1 MVRIHSFS
9 ALRPRREDAALIASV
24 PYDVVT
30 TGEAKEL
37 IDQNPRSF
45 LRVIRSDAELVD
57 IAPDDDRVYA
67 RAKENLDAMIES
79 GEFERDAAPSLYVY
93 RVKEGGNIYTGLVAC
108 LETEDYAEVHIKRH
122 EHTRY
127 DKEEDRTRHIDTTNA
142 NTGLVV
148 LLYRDPGA
156 VFAAIAGLI
165 QQREPDAIVKTEKG
179 EVHEIFRIA
188 DPEAVA
194 RLEGMFSTVESLYIA
209 DGHHRAKS
217 AVNVAERRMEAGTL
231 TAEAERFIGVLFAEN
246 RVQIHGYSRLVADIG
261 SYTPES
267 FLEGLSSI
275 FTVTPYGEIDDTV
288 FRIPPLREYEA
299 PTHVIHMYLQG
310 RWFEL
315 SCPVR
320 DADDPI
326 GSLDVSILQ
335 AEVLEGMLGIT
346 DPRGDPRL
354 QYLGGNRPL
363 ADLEE
368 RVDSGEYVLAF
379 SVQPVHVGTV
389 LGIAD
394 EGGVMPPKSTWFE
407 PKLLS
412 GLVIHTLD

>member
-1 MVRIHSFS
+1 MVRIHRFS
-9 ALRPRREDAALIASV
+9 ALRPREDEAALIASV

-30 TGEAKEL
+30 TREAQE
-37 IDQNPRSF
+37 IIEQNPRSF
-45 LRVIRSDAELVD
+45 LRVIRSDAELPETD
-57 IAPDDDRVYA
+57 PADDLVYA
-67 RAKENLDAMIES
+67 RAKENLDALIER
-79 GEFERDAAPSLYVY
+79 GHLLRDDAPSLSIY
-93 RVKEGGNIYTGLVAC
+93 RVKEGGTIYTGLVAC
-108 LETEDYAEVHIKRH
+108 LETEDYAENRIRRH

-156 VFAAIAGLI
+156 IFAAIAGMI
-165 QQREPDAIVKTEKG
+165 QHREPDATIKTPKG

-188 DPEAVA
+188 DPDALA
-194 RLEGMFSTVESLYIA
+194 TLEGLFSPEDSLYIA

-217 AVNVAERRMEAGTL
+217 AVNVAERRRQAGTL
-231 TAEAERFIGVLFAEN
+231 TPEAGRFIGVLFAEN
-246 RVQIHGYSRLVADIG
+246 RVKIHGYSRLVRDIG
-261 SYTPES
+261 SYTPAS
-267 FLEGLSSI
+267 FLDALSST
-275 FTVTPYGEIDDTV
+275 FTVTSYGEIDDTGFCV
-288 FRIPPLREYEA
+288 PPLREFDE

-310 RWFEL
+310 RWYEL

-320 DADDPI
+320 NADDTI

-335 AEVLEGMLGIT
+335 HGVLEGMLGIT
-346 DPRGDPRL
+346 DPRADPRV

-368 RVDSGEYVLAF
+368 RVDSGEYILAF
-379 SVQPVHVGTV
+379 SIQPVNIETV
-389 LGIAD
+389 LAIAD

-412 GLVIHTLD
+412 GLVLHTLD

>member
-9 ALRPRREDAALIASV
+9 ALRPREDEAALIASV

-30 TGEAKEL
+30 TGEAQEL
-37 IDQNPRSF
+37 IEQNPRSF
-45 LRVIRSDAELVD
+45 LRVIRSDAELTGT
-57 IAPDDDRVYA
+57 APDDDLIYA
-67 RAKENLDAMIES
+67 RAKENLDAMIKS
-79 GEFERDAAPSLYVY
+79 GQFLRDNAPSLYVY

-108 LETEDYAEVHIKRH
+108 LETEDYAENRIKRH

-148 LLYRDPGA
+148 LLYRDTGA
-156 VFAAIAGLI
+156 IFAATAVLI
-165 QQREPDAIVKTEKG
+165 QHREPDTTVKTAKG

-188 DPEAVA
+188 DPDALA
-194 RLEGMFSTVESLYIA
+194 ALEGMFSGVDSLYIA

-217 AVNVAERRMEAGTL
+217 AVNVAERRREAGTL
-231 TAEAERFIGVLFAEN
+231 TPEAERFIGVLFAEK
-246 RVQIHGYSRLVADIG
+246 RVKIHGYSRLVRDIG
-261 SYTPES
+261 SYTPEA
-267 FLEGLSSI
+267 FLEGLSST

-288 FRIPPLREYEA
+288 FCIPPLQEFDA
-299 PTHVIHMYLQG
+299 PAHVIHMYLQG
-310 RWFEL
+310 RWYEL

-320 DADDPI
+320 NAEDPI
-326 GSLDVSILQ
+326 GSLGVSILQ
-335 AEVLEGMLGIT
+335 REVLEGMLGIK
-346 DPRGDPRL
+346 DPRSDPRL

-368 RVDSGEYVLAF
+368 RVDAGEYILAF
-379 SVQPVHVGTV
+379 SIQPVHIETV
-389 LGIAD
+389 LAIAD

-412 GLVIHTLD
+412 GLVLHTLD